1 MTCAVAIFVK
11 TPTLSPVK
19 SRLWPALGR
28 RCAESL
34 YLISAEAVASVAVNT
49 QRHASL
55 TAYWAVEEAAALD
68 GNAWIDL
75 PCVSQGIGT
84 LGERMAHVY
93 RTLRKRHRGAMLIG
107 ADAPQIVPESLETA
121 SQWLLS
127 AQSRLVIG
135 RAFDGGF
142 WLFGGN
148 VDLPETA
155 WTRPQYSTSET
166 ADQFVHGMR
175 DYGRWLEL
183 ERLRDIDTVA
193 DMDDARAR
201 LAGLSE
207 PTAAQSRVRDWL
219 EELDQ
224 SMRPQ
229 PGHPTR
235 LRFLDDTNPTG
246 KDPKTHA

>member
-34 YLISAEAVASVAVNT
+34 YLISAEAVASVAEET

-55 TAYWAVEEAAALD
+55 TAYWAVAESAALD
-68 GNAWIDL
+68 DNAWIDL
-75 PCVSQGIGT
+75 PCVAQGTGT

-121 SQWLLS
+121 TRWLLS
-127 AQSRLVIG
+127 VESRLVIG
-135 RAFDGGF
+135 RAVDGGF

-148 VDLPETA
+148 VDLPEAA
-155 WTRPQYSTSET
+155 WTRPQYSVSDT

-175 DYGRWLEL
+175 DYGHWLEL
-183 ERLRDIDTVA
+183 ERLRDIDTAA
-193 DMDDARAR
+193 DLEDARTR
-201 LAGLSE
+201 LAALCA
-207 PTAAQSRVRDWL
+207 PTAAQARVRDWL
-219 EELDQ
+219 QELDLWMQ
-224 SMRPQ
+224 PQ
-229 PGHPTR
+229 PVRPTWPR
-235 LRFLDDTNPTG
+235 RLDDTNPTSE
-246 KDPKTHA
+246 DPKTHA